1 VKESRTW
8 VVAPCDNKPKALGQE
23 QVGSYEIVMS
33 HIKVSHFTQTKE
45 SRTWVVVPCDRS
57 VREGVRGCLSR
68 DMMLVVALCNVP
80 GSAAAAVLRS
90 PDAVCCDVL
99 QCIAVCC
106 SVLQCIA
113 ACRSVLQS
121 VAVCCSVLQCVV
133 VCYSVLQGVAVCCRS
148 SRVALTQLSTRHN
161 SFMCDMT
168 YE

>member
-1 VKESRTW
+1 
-8 VVAPCDNKPKALGQE
+8 
-23 QVGSYEIVMS
+23 
-33 HIKVSHFTQTKE
+33 
-45 SRTWVVVPCDRS
+45 
-57 VREGVRGCLSR
+57 
-68 DMMLVVALCNVP
+68 MMLVVALCNVP